1 MGERDENQ
9 YTMKNFTAGFRL
21 TFLRISRTIESK
33 TILRRTEHRP
43 RRDDALQQSS
53 GILISVEKGVN
64 NLCVQY

>member
-21 TFLRISRTIESK
+21 TFLRISRTTESK

-43 RRDDALQQSS
+43 RRDDALQQS
-53 GILISVEKGVN
+53 GILIFLKKGVN